1 MKRICKIFSTLLL
14 LAMAINS
21 NAAVKPTTLYVY
33 GFAASFND
41 STVYI
46 TNIMVLD
53 SAWVESKNN
62 FLYSRENYSAQLK
75 SYLQE
80 QGVKNPTCIISF
92 APTRKKA
99 EKKYVKLR
107 QKYTEKKGAYTIKYI
122 SEGDFKF
129 HAISAADDPSV
140 VTSLSKEAVKAAKKE
155 EKEARKNK
163 KK

>member
-1 MKRICKIFSTLLL
+1 MKRICKILFSALLL
-14 LAMAINS
+14 LAMAVNS

-41 STVYI
+41 STVYM

-80 QGVKNPTCIISF
+80 QGVNNPTCIISF

-99 EKKYVKLR
+99 EKKYMKLR
-107 QKYTEKKGAYTIKYI
+107 QKYTGKKGAYTIKYI
-122 SEGDFKF
+122 AENDFRF
-129 HAISAADDPSV
+129 NAISASDDPTV
-140 VTSLSKEAVKAAKKE
+140 ITVASKKAAKA
-155 EKEARKNK
+155 EKEARKK
-163 KK
+163 K